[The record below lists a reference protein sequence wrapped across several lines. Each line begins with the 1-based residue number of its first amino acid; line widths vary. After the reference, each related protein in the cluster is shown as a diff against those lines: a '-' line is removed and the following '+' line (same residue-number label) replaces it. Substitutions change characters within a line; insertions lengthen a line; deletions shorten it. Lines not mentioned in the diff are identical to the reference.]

1 MERPLL
7 KDGVDSSSQ
16 QQQQHGLLARL
27 WTWLWNREEHNTAKT
42 IEVLQNVV
50 RELTLTLK
58 LADLNA
64 KKKLAAQQT
73 LMAEAAQQKR
83 ERDPD
88 VLKMGRALMASEK
101 MYRNQYM
108 KAFMMRENVEA
119 IKAEIVACQQSAAV
133 FASFSKANTAMEA
146 LVKKVDMSAL
156 EKTMDRLQE
165 NMDSG
170 KQISELLG
178 TALQPVTDLTEEEQD
193 EQLLHLASSLSPFE
207 SASISG
213 PKSVAAAVG
222 ETFSTNSP
230 TKQKFSKQKEGLF

>member
-7 KDGVDSSSQ
+7 KEGADASA
-16 QQQQHGLLARL
+16 QHPGLLARL
-27 WTWLWNREEHNTAKT
+27 WTWLWNRDEHSAAKT

-108 KAFMMRENVEA
+108 KAFMMRESVEA

-193 EQLLHLASSLSPFE
+193 EQLLHLVRGQSVAPFE

-230 TKQKFSKQKEGLF
+230 TKQKFPKQKEGLF